1 MKWDK
6 TYAAIFRK
14 SKNTLKAVETDDID
28 AVNLDDLIGID
39 EQKNRLLSNTIN
51 FINDKGANHALLWGE
66 RGCGKSSLVKAVFW
80 ALKDKNL
87 RIIELNKS
95 DLENLAD
102 IIDDL
107 RNEKYK
113 FIIFCD
119 DFSFEKRDDSYKFL
133 KPLLEGSI
141 QKAPKN
147 VLIYMTSN
155 RRHIVSEEKNNNDNV
170 YVRSGELHYNDSVDE
185 KISLADRFGLW
196 ISFYQGSY
204 DEYIDIVKHYFA
216 TFKFDEDELI
226 KQAKAYAMLKG
237 SRSGRTAKQFY
248 FEYKNLLESKI
259 NL

>member
-1 MKWDK
+1 MNWEK

-14 SKNTLKAVETDDID
+14 SKNGLKAVKTLDID

-80 ALKDKNL
+80 VLKDKNL

-102 IIDDL
+102 IIDEL
-107 RNEKYK
+107 RHEKHK

-119 DFSFEKRDDSYKFL
+119 DFSFEKGDDSYKFL
-133 KPLLEGSI
+133 KPVLEGSI
-141 QKAPKN
+141 QKAPRN
-147 VLIYMTSN
+147 VLVYMTSN
-155 RRHIVSEEKNNNDNV
+155 RRHLVSEEKSDNDSV
-170 YVRSGELHYNDSVDE
+170 YVTSGELHYGDSVDE

-196 ISFYQGSY
+196 ISFYQESY
-204 DEYIDIVKHYFA
+204 DQYISIVKHYFT
-216 TFKFDEDELI
+216 TFKCDEDELV

-248 FEYKNLLESKI
+248 FEYKSLLESK
-259 NL
+259 N